1 MLKEPQNVNMFMTVV
16 KLEDLVDYLYSILN
30 TLVLVFLKKSIVIY
44 GDLLLFYQ

>member
-16 KLEDLVDYLYSILN
+16 NLENFVDYLFFVLN